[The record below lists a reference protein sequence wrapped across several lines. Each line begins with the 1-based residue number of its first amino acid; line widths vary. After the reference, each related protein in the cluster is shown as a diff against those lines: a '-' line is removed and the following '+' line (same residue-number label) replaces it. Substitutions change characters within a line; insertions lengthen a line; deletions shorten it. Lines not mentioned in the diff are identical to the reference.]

1 MRPNDIPASKSQSG
15 SAYIVTLLA
24 LVVLTILA
32 LTLVLV
38 TQSEVQI
45 GGNERTV
52 NRLFYSADSVL
63 SLSANKVLERLP
75 SGKNTFYM
83 NRVQIGNSS
92 NSINTADR
100 VTLWVPDL
108 ISYGLADMSIA
119 SIGPQQIYQT
129 VNNVTATSDRV
140 TWSGNV
146 IPTSTGPPVTVLG
159 TKVLSMELIDTMVP
173 QPPNI
178 QNYSKLPSN
187 GGTPIPPGP

>member
-1 MRPNDIPASKSQSG
+1 MRPNYIPASKSQSG